1 MSINLEKTHCSE
13 DPEVQSVLHHDCT
26 VDGVT
31 YRVWSAFLGRKKA
44 EDSLGALMLRQL
56 ERGMKLL
63 PLMQSRPRASRY
75 KNRKTFFV
83 QSYEISRMHWIPK
96 RICGILSV

>member
-1 MSINLEKTHCSE
+1 MSVKLEKPHCSE
-13 DPEVQSVLHHDCT
+13 NPEVQSVLHHDCT

-56 ERGMKLL
+56 ERGYETPAVDAKQTESKL
-63 PLMQSRPRASRY
+63 
-75 KNRKTFFV
+75 V
-83 QSYEISRMHWIPK
+83 
-96 RICGILSV
+96 

>member
-1 MSINLEKTHCSE
+1 MSVNLEKTHCSE
-13 DPEVQSVLHHDCT
+13 NPEVQSVLHHDCT

-56 ERGMKLL
+56 ERG
-63 PLMQSRPRASRY
+63 
-75 KNRKTFFV
+75 
-83 QSYEISRMHWIPK
+83 YETPAVDAKQIEN
-96 RICGILSV
+96 

>member
-1 MSINLEKTHCSE
+1 MSVNLEKTHCSE
-13 DPEVQSVLHHDCT
+13 NPEVQSVLHHDCT

-56 ERGMKLL
+56 ERG
-63 PLMQSRPRASRY
+63 
-75 KNRKTFFV
+75 
-83 QSYEISRMHWIPK
+83 YETPAVDAKQTESK
-96 RICGILSV
+96 SV

>member
-31 YRVWSAFLGRKKA
+31 YRVWSAFLGKRKA
-44 EDSLGALMLRQL
+44 EDSLKDLMLRQL
-56 ERGMKLL
+56 EKDVEKSALDT
-63 PLMQSRPRASRY
+63 
-75 KNRKTFFV
+75 K
-83 QSYEISRMHWIPK
+83 
-96 RICGILSV
+96 

>member
-44 EDSLGALMLRQL
+44 EDSLGTLMLRQL
-56 ERGMKLL
+56 ERGDETPAVDAKQTESKL
-63 PLMQSRPRASRY
+63 
-75 KNRKTFFV
+75 V
-83 QSYEISRMHWIPK
+83 
-96 RICGILSV
+96 